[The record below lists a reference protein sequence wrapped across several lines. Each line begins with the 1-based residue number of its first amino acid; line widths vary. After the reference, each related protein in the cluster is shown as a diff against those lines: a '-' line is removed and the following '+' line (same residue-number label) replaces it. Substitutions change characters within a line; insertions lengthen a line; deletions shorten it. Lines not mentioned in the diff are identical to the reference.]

1 MRGHLAKFHRSW
13 IRRFDSV
20 VVVTFLDFPQEW
32 GVAINSKA
40 WILVIVI
47 SAMTLTLM
55 SLCPLDFF
63 ITNYSYHHWSI
74 HCLPLFLALMVC

>member
-1 MRGHLAKFHRSW
+1 MRGHFAKFHRSW

-40 WILVIVI
+40 
-47 SAMTLTLM
+47 
-55 SLCPLDFF
+55 
-63 ITNYSYHHWSI
+63 
-74 HCLPLFLALMVC
+74 